1 MTINKADYETLTPED
16 EAFLALVCEG
26 EAEVADVVTV
36 DDGQIQFGSCEKIQ
50 FSVNTRFGDGF
61 YPVWVTKSGRY
72 AVIELD
78 MFKMQQLENEGN

>member
-1 MTINKADYETLTPED
+1 MTINKADYETLTAED

-26 EAEVADVVTV
+26 EAVVADDVCV
-36 DDGQIQFGSCEKIQ
+36 DDGQIEFGSCGNTQ
-50 FSVNTRFGDGF
+50 FTILTKYGDGY

-78 MFKMQQLENEGN
+78 MFKILQLENDGN